1 MGELEDEFRPLFVEE
16 AKGHLERIASGLLAL
31 ESAPDDQAAID
42 GIFREAHTM
51 KGAAGMVGMMRVSRL
66 AHRLEDLLVELR
78 DGTRRSS
85 PELTDAMLL
94 VLDGM
99 GRLIASPSSGDQDAS
114 DEAALERL
122 LPTSPTPAAVVE
134 ITPPV
139 SPQALT
145 PPTAAA
151 ISTAAAIPPALPT
164 VSVVAPAAIPPTPP
178 AVVAVLPTPPSVQVP
193 VQPPAAQLPAS
204 PSPAVVI
211 PSAPPVSAP
220 ASPPRSAAAPPTPH
234 PQPAHLDRK
243 QPDAATLEVPV
254 ARIDE
259 LNRLVGEASAAQLRV
274 GHVFGSELH
283 LDPDAVTEYRELTKV
298 INQLQEVTERT
309 RMVPVGTL
317 EPILHRTVRDVAR
330 AAGKDVRWE
339 VSGEDVEVDRGVLEE
354 LVSPLLHLVRNSVGH
369 GVEMPA
375 ARLATGKTAQAVVG
389 LHAAQ
394 VGSKVVI
401 SISDDGAGINVA
413 AVRASAAKAGV
424 DVSALNEE
432 ESLNLIFRSGISTAK
447 VLTEDSGRGVGLDV
461 VATAVA
467 TIHGMVQVVNH
478 PGLGAEF
485 RIIVPI
491 TLTVVPCLIV
501 SISGQSFALPLQG
514 IVRMLEAQHVQVV
527 SGRQLAVVDGRAIP
541 VSDLATLLGLP
552 SAEGGPWVLLGTA
565 ESSHAFQVETVLRK
579 RDVVVRGLTGR
590 LRDLKSVSGASIEP
604 NGTILL
610 VLDVPNLLARAA
622 SATIASEVSDKPAG
636 PPPQLSVMV
645 VDDALMVRELQRS
658 ILERGGYAVR
668 TASDG
673 AEALGMLAEL
683 PADLVV
689 TDVEMPKLDGLQLI
703 RSIRRHPRLAN
714 TPILI
719 VSSHGSDE
727 DHQRGLDAGADAYIV
742 KTSFDEVGLL
752 SAVSRLLGR
761 TAGVTPHRHSG
772 AGALEQGRNVRPDEA
787 AKPRSA

>member
-1 MGELEDEFRPLFVEE
+1 
-16 AKGHLERIASGLLAL
+16 
-31 ESAPDDQAAID
+31 
-42 GIFREAHTM
+42 
-51 KGAAGMVGMMRVSRL
+51 
-66 AHRLEDLLVELR
+66 
-78 DGTRRSS
+78 
-85 PELTDAMLL
+85 
-94 VLDGM
+94 
-99 GRLIASPSSGDQDAS
+99 
-114 DEAALERL
+114 
-122 LPTSPTPAAVVE
+122 
-134 ITPPV
+134 
-139 SPQALT
+139 
-145 PPTAAA
+145 
-151 ISTAAAIPPALPT
+151 
-164 VSVVAPAAIPPTPP
+164 
-178 AVVAVLPTPPSVQVP
+178 
-193 VQPPAAQLPAS
+193 
-204 PSPAVVI
+204 
-211 PSAPPVSAP
+211 
-220 ASPPRSAAAPPTPH
+220 
-234 PQPAHLDRK
+234 
-243 QPDAATLEVPV
+243 V

-283 LDPDAVTEYRELTKV
+283 RNPDAVTEYRELTKV

-339 VSGEDVEVDRGVLEE
+339 VSGEEVEVDRGVLEE

-369 GVEMPA
+369 GVEMPET
-375 ARLATGKTAQAVVG
+375 RLAAGKTKQAVVG

-424 DVSALNEE
+424 DVSALNEAD
-432 ESLNLIFRSGISTAK
+432 SLHLIFRSGISTAK

-467 TIHGMVQVVNH
+467 AIHGTVEVVNH

-485 RIIVPI
+485 RIVVPI

-541 VSDLATLLGLP
+541 VADLARLLGLP
-552 SAEGGPWVLLGTA
+552 SAERGPWVLLGTA
-565 ESSHAFQVETVLRK
+565 ESSHAFRVETVLQK

-610 VLDVPNLLARAA
+610 VLDVPNLIARAA
-622 SATIASEVSDKPAG
+622 SVSFASEATDKPA
-636 PPPQLSVMV
+636 PPAAPLSVMV

-658 ILERGGYAVR
+658 ILERGGYSVR

-689 TDVEMPKLDGLQLI
+689 TDVEMPNLDGLHLI
-703 RSIRRHPRLAN
+703 QSIRRHPRLAN
-714 TPILI
+714 IPVLI

-761 TAGVTPHRHSG
+761 TAGAAPHRRNG
-772 AGALEQGRNVRPDEA
+772 ADALTRARSVQPDETA
-787 AKPRSA
+787 SRART

>member
-1 MGELEDEFRPLFVEE
+1 MGELEDEFRPLFIEE

-78 DGTRRSS
+78 AGTRRSS

-122 LPTSPTPAAVVE
+122 LPTSPTPVAVV
-134 ITPPV
+134 PPAGPSLTTTAREV
-139 SPQALT
+139 AL
-145 PPTAAA
+145 PTAAA
-151 ISTAAAIPPALPT
+151 ERPPPPPA
-164 VSVVAPAAIPPTPP
+164 
-178 AVVAVLPTPPSVQVP
+178 
-193 VQPPAAQLPAS
+193 PPAAAAPSPPPPPAAPALEVVLPLPTAASTGVPAPQAREVAS
-204 PSPAVVI
+204 PQVGRPG
-211 PSAPPVSAP
+211 
-220 ASPPRSAAAPPTPH
+220 
-234 PQPAHLDRK
+234 HLDRK
-243 QPDAATLEVPV
+243 QPGAATLEVPV

-369 GVEMPA
+369 GVELPDQRRA
-375 ARLATGKTAQAVVG
+375 AGKAMQAVVG

-413 AVRASAAKAGV
+413 AVRASAVKAGV
-424 DVSALNEE
+424 DVTALTEE
-432 ESLNLIFRSGISTAK
+432 ESLHLIFRSGISTAK

-467 TIHGMVQVVNH
+467 AIHGTVQVVNH
-478 PGLGAEF
+478 PGAGAEF
-485 RIIVPI
+485 RIVVPI

-527 SGRQLAVVDGRAIP
+527 SGRRLAVVDGRAIP
-541 VSDLATLLGLP
+541 VSDLAALLGLP
-552 SAEGGPWVLLGTA
+552 SAEAGPWVLLGTA

-604 NGTILL
+604 NGSILL
-610 VLDVPNLLARAA
+610 VLDVPNLLERAN
-622 SATIASEVSDKPAG
+622 SVSIAAEVANKPAT
-636 PPPQLSVMV
+636 PAPQLSVMV

-658 ILERGGYAVR
+658 ILERGGYTVR

-689 TDVEMPKLDGLQLI
+689 TDVEMPNLDGLHLI
-703 RSIRRHPRLAN
+703 QSIRRHPRLAN
-714 TPILI
+714 IPILI

-761 TAGVTPHRHSG
+761 TAAMPAHRRHG
-772 AGALEQGRNVRPDEA
+772 AGALAHSQTPRPVEA
-787 AKPRSA
+787 TTPRTQ

>member
-31 ESAPDDQAAID
+31 ETAPDDQAAID

-78 DGTRRSS
+78 AGTRRSS

-122 LPTSPTPAAVVE
+122 LPTSPTPVAVV
-134 ITPPV
+134 PPAGP
-139 SPQALT
+139 SLT
-145 PPTAAA
+145 PTALEVVLPLPTAAA
-151 ISTAAAIPPALPT
+151 ERPGSTSPTPVAAVHPAGPSLTPTALEAVLPLPIAAAERPGSTSPQVGRLAPPSP
-164 VSVVAPAAIPPTPP
+164 APAAP
-178 AVVAVLPTPPSVQVP
+178 APVP
-193 VQPPAAQLPAS
+193 Q
-204 PSPAVVI
+204 
-211 PSAPPVSAP
+211 
-220 ASPPRSAAAPPTPH
+220 AAAG
-234 PQPAHLDRK
+234 HLDRK
-243 QPDAATLEVPV
+243 QPGAATLEVPV

-283 LDPDAVTEYRELTKV
+283 LDPDAITEYRELTTV

-330 AAGKDVRWE
+330 AAGKEVRWE

-369 GVEMPA
+369 GVELPDQRRA
-375 ARLATGKTAQAVVG
+375 AGKAMQAVVG

-413 AVRASAAKAGV
+413 AVRASATKAGV
-424 DVSALNEE
+424 DVTALTEE
-432 ESLNLIFRSGISTAK
+432 ESLHLIFRSGISTAK

-467 TIHGMVQVVNH
+467 AIHGTVQVVNH
-478 PGLGAEF
+478 PGAGAEF
-485 RIIVPI
+485 RIVVPI

-514 IVRMLEAQHVQVV
+514 IVRMLEPQHVQVV
-527 SGRQLAVVDGRAIP
+527 SGRRLAVVDGRAIP
-541 VSDLATLLGLP
+541 VSDLAALLGLP
-552 SAEGGPWVLLGTA
+552 SAEEGPWVLLGTV
-565 ESSHAFQVETVLRK
+565 ETSHAFQVETVLQK

-604 NGTILL
+604 NGSILL
-610 VLDVPNLLARAA
+610 VLDVQNLLERAN
-622 SATIASEVSDKPAG
+622 SVSIAAEVANKPAT
-636 PPPQLSVMV
+636 PAPQLSVMV

-658 ILERGGYAVR
+658 ILERGGYTVR

-673 AEALGMLAEL
+673 AEALAMLAEL

-689 TDVEMPKLDGLQLI
+689 TDVEMPNLDGLHLI
-703 RSIRRHPRLAN
+703 QSIRRHPRLAN
-714 TPILI
+714 IPVLI
-719 VSSHGSDE
+719 VSTHGSDE

-761 TAGVTPHRHSG
+761 TAATPAHRRKG
-772 AGALEQGRNVRPDEA
+772 AGGLAQSKALQPVEA
-787 AKPRSA
+787 TTPRTQ

>member
-42 GIFREAHTM
+42 AIFREAHTM

-78 DGTRRSS
+78 AGTRRSS

-122 LPTSPTPAAVVE
+122 LPSSPTPVAVADTTPAASLAASTPAPAE
-134 ITPPV
+134 DPPV
-139 SPQALT
+139 RGAVTPAPAATTAPSRVTPIPAPPPSPAPQAT
-145 PPTAAA
+145 P
-151 ISTAAAIPPALPT
+151 LP
-164 VSVVAPAAIPPTPP
+164 VAPAAVT
-178 AVVAVLPTPPSVQVP
+178 
-193 VQPPAAQLPAS
+193 PAAIAPTQ
-204 PSPAVVI
+204 PSP
-211 PSAPPVSAP
+211 PAP
-220 ASPPRSAAAPPTPH
+220 ASSALPAPKALGAT
-234 PQPAHLDRK
+234 QAAHLDRK
-243 QPDAATLEVPV
+243 LPDSATLEVPV

-339 VSGEDVEVDRGVLEE
+339 VSGEAVEVDRGVLEE

-369 GVEMPA
+369 GVELPA
-375 ARLATGKTAQAVVG
+375 ARLAAGKAQQAVVG
-389 LHAAQ
+389 LHATQ

-413 AVRASAAKAGV
+413 AVRASATKAGV

-461 VATAVA
+461 VATAVE
-467 TIHGMVQVVNH
+467 TIHGTVQVVNH

-485 RIIVPI
+485 RIVVPI

-514 IVRMLEAQHVQVV
+514 IVRMLEAQHLQVV
-527 SGRQLAVVDGRAIP
+527 SGRQLAVVDGRAVP
-541 VSDLATLLGLP
+541 VSDLAALLGLP
-552 SAEGGPWVLLGTA
+552 SAEKGPWVLLGTV
-565 ESSHAFQVETVLRK
+565 ESSHAFQVETVMQK

-622 SATIASEVSDKPAG
+622 SSSIASEASVKPAE
-636 PPPQLSVMV
+636 PAPQPSVMV

-689 TDVEMPKLDGLQLI
+689 TDVEMPNLDGLHLI
-703 RSIRRHPRLAN
+703 QSIRRHPRLAN
-714 TPILI
+714 IPVLI

-761 TAGVTPHRHSG
+761 TAGAEPHRRNG
-772 AGALEQGRNVRPDEA
+772 APALSRRVMPTEA
-787 AKPRSA
+787 TSPR

>member
-1 MGELEDEFRPLFVEE
+1 
-16 AKGHLERIASGLLAL
+16 
-31 ESAPDDQAAID
+31 
-42 GIFREAHTM
+42 
-51 KGAAGMVGMMRVSRL
+51 MVGMMRVSRL

-78 DGTRRSS
+78 AGTRRSS

-122 LPTSPTPAAVVE
+122 LPTSPTPVAVVPPAGPLF
-134 ITPPV
+134 TPT
-139 SPQALT
+139 ALEVVL
-145 PPTAAA
+145 PLPTAAA
-151 ISTAAAIPPALPT
+151 VRPPPTPAPPAAAMPSPPPSPVAPALEVVLPLPTAAAERPGSTSP
-164 VSVVAPAAIPPTPP
+164 
-178 AVVAVLPTPPSVQVP
+178 QVGRP
-193 VQPPAAQLPAS
+193 G
-204 PSPAVVI
+204 
-211 PSAPPVSAP
+211 
-220 ASPPRSAAAPPTPH
+220 
-234 PQPAHLDRK
+234 HLDRK
-243 QPDAATLEVPV
+243 QPGAATLEVPV

-283 LDPDAVTEYRELTKV
+283 LDPDAVTEYRELTTV

-369 GVEMPA
+369 GVELPDQRRA
-375 ARLATGKTAQAVVG
+375 AGKAMQAVVG

-424 DVSALNEE
+424 DVTALTEE
-432 ESLNLIFRSGISTAK
+432 ESLHLIFRSGISTAK

-467 TIHGMVQVVNH
+467 AIHGTVQVVNH
-478 PGLGAEF
+478 PGAGAEF
-485 RIIVPI
+485 RIVVPI

-514 IVRMLEAQHVQVV
+514 IVRMLEPQHVQVV
-527 SGRQLAVVDGRAIP
+527 SGRRLAVVDGRAIP
-541 VSDLATLLGLP
+541 VSDLAALLGLP
-552 SAEGGPWVLLGTA
+552 SAEEGPWVLLGTV
-565 ESSHAFQVETVLRK
+565 ETSHAFQVETVLQK

-604 NGTILL
+604 NGSILL
-610 VLDVPNLLARAA
+610 VLDVQNLLERAN
-622 SATIASEVSDKPAG
+622 SVSIAAEVANKPAT
-636 PPPQLSVMV
+636 PAPQLSVMV

-658 ILERGGYAVR
+658 ILERGGYTVR

-673 AEALGMLAEL
+673 AEALAMLAEL

-689 TDVEMPKLDGLQLI
+689 TDVEMPNLDGLHLI
-703 RSIRRHPRLAN
+703 QSIRRHPRLAN
-714 TPILI
+714 IPILI

-761 TAGVTPHRHSG
+761 TAATPAHRRKG
-772 AGALEQGRNVRPDEA
+772 AGGLAQSKALQPVEA
-787 AKPRSA
+787 TTPRTQ